1 MIPTQGTVLK
11 LRHATVSF
19 KVKCSP
25 ETKAKWEIDATP
37 EFAFKTKEEYLE
49 FVKSW
54 KAEYKKV
61 SKAILMLKRPVG
73 FVCSQNFPSGYLFG
87 RYYWPTSLAHTALFF
102 IRMMAK
108 ALLMLRSQ
116 ARTVAVLQHAQNCPK
131 CNNMSRTVP
140 SATNTHSN
148 ETKTPEAL

>member
-1 MIPTQGTVLK
+1 MTPTQGTVLK

-19 KVKCSP
+19 KIKFSP
-25 ETKAKWEIDATP
+25 NTKAKWEIDATP
-37 EFAFKTKEEYLE
+37 EFTFKTKEEYLE

-61 SKAILMLKRPVG
+61 SKSILMLKRPVG
-73 FVCSQNFPSGYLFG
+73 FICSQNFPSVYLFG
-87 RYYWPTSLAHTALFF
+87 RYHWPTSLACNVLFS

-116 ARTVAVLQHAQNCPK
+116 ARTVAVLQHVQNCPK
-131 CNNMSRTVP
+131 CNKHP
-140 SATNTHSN
+140 HQ
-148 ETKTPEAL
+148 